1 MFRAPSLPPPSSLQ
15 FSAVTTLPSG
25 YKSLFL
31 PHVLTRH
38 DVPLPGVCCLPRG
51 SSQNFF
57 PCRPIAATLAAAPTF
72 AAAFTAA
79 VANAD
84 AVRWRW
90 SAPPPSSS
98 PPPPPP
104 PRPPGASTPP
114 SSTPPP
120 PPADA
125 LRERLEA
132 LTLPPRGGI
141 VDYLRSRRPRTRLQ
155 YVLLR
160 APFDAVEGAEEYLR

>member
-90 SAPPPSSS
+90 SAPPPVLLSPPTATSS
-98 PPPPPP
+98 PAWRLNSPLVHPPPSPGRRIARAPGGPDSAAPWGHRRLPPLPP
-104 PRPPGASTPP
+104 PT
-114 SSTPPP
+114 
-120 PPADA
+120 DA
-125 LRERLEA
+125 LA
-132 LTLPPRGGI
+132 ICITAG
-141 VDYLRSRRPRTRLQ
+141 
-155 YVLLR
+155 
-160 APFDAVEGAEEYLR
+160 AV